1 MIVNFGGRYVS
12 GMSSKVD
19 ILVVGRILSDG
30 RPAEESKKYKD
41 AERLGKK
48 ILREEKFEEF
58 LRDKTGNPDF
68 TLNGKPRAVRAPASP
83 TKAATP
89 ITTGVHTNEMWTD
102 LYAPRTKEDLV
113 GNEGLVEQLEDWLKD
128 WDDVHIRGNKKVAH
142 QYGGNFRGGRG
153 GFMGGGG
160 GNQWSNAPNVNAKAV
175 LLSGPPGI
183 GKTSAARIVC
193 GNLGFEVLEM
203 NASDTRNKNSIQN
216 MLRDLS
222 QNQSLDYFSVAGKK
236 KTDSNQFATIFG
248 GGVTKKSVIIMD
260 EVDGVGA
267 GDRGGI
273 GALIQVIKQSKTP
286 IICICNDRMDRKL
299 TSLVN

>member
-83 TKAATP
+83 MKAATP

-113 GNEGLVEQLEDWLKD
+113 GNEGLVE
-128 WDDVHIRGNKKVAH
+128 
-142 QYGGNFRGGRG
+142 
-153 GFMGGGG
+153 
-160 GNQWSNAPNVNAKAV
+160 
-175 LLSGPPGI
+175 
-183 GKTSAARIVC
+183 
-193 GNLGFEVLEM
+193 
-203 NASDTRNKNSIQN
+203 
-216 MLRDLS
+216 
-222 QNQSLDYFSVAGKK
+222 
-236 KTDSNQFATIFG
+236 
-248 GGVTKKSVIIMD
+248 
-260 EVDGVGA
+260 
-267 GDRGGI
+267 
-273 GALIQVIKQSKTP
+273 
-286 IICICNDRMDRKL
+286 
-299 TSLVN
+299 